1 MPVKSSPRERPIIEM
16 LLSAHEND
24 TWKGASL
31 DWVEEK
37 QDGAVEVIA
46 TRADGTSLALEH
58 TLIQPFVGEK
68 FDSEAFMKAFGRIE
82 KNPVLVLP
90 ERNLDVIIPVHAIPK
105 GYNWDEVGKDLLTWL
120 VVNHAGASK
129 EGESQYTV
137 PVGSNSKN
145 GELVLNI
152 TLRTTSLPGMAGN
165 CLISRDK
172 MPGDLGTIME
182 KALKT
187 KIPKLVKTAAD
198 KRILLLEREQIGLG
212 DSQVYREVV
221 KLAPKFPD
229 IAKIDEIWLANTSI
243 LASEGWAYFTL
254 MDGRGLVELL
264 SFENGVLKTR
274 RDDRPHLGPPRRE
287 F

>member
-1 MPVKSSPRERPIIEM
+1 M
-16 LLSAHEND
+16 LLSAHENG
-24 TWKGASL
+24 TWNGASL
-31 DWVEEK
+31 DWVEQK

-46 TRADGTSLALEH
+46 TRTDGTSLALEH

-68 FDSEAFMKAFGRIE
+68 FDSETFMKAFGRIE
-82 KNPVLVLP
+82 KNLLLVLP
-90 ERNLDVIIPVHAIPK
+90 ERILDVIIPVHAITK
-105 GYNWDEVGKDLLTWL
+105 GYNWDEVGKDLVTWL
-120 VVNHAGASK
+120 IANHAGARK
-129 EGESQYTV
+129 EGESHYTV
-137 PVGSNSKN
+137 PVGSTSKN
-145 GELVLNI
+145 GELLLNI
-152 TLRTTSLPGMAGN
+152 TLRTTNLPGMAGN
-165 CLISRDK
+165 CLISRRK
-172 MPGDLGTIME
+172 MPGDLGTIIE

-198 KRILLLEREQIGLG
+198 RRILLLEREQIGLG
-212 DSQVYREVV
+212 DSQVYCEVV

-274 RDDRPHLGPPRRE
+274 RDDRPYLGPPRRE